1 MGNEVNQNSNHKI
14 LTNQSSFNKSNLHE
28 MQDSDSETKIKKEN
42 EKDKS
47 SSSLVSIEGE
57 YEADGEI
64 EKSSE
69 KLNNNINNDK
79 VEYTFIWE
87 EKCNL
92 AKVIGSFN
100 NWKDQLLMTYDPK
113 DNLYKYK
120 IELKRDKYEYKFI
133 IDNAWK
139 FSSHQQT
146 KNDGKGNINNFIDLT
161 NYKINTNN
169 AQTTKKVIKIKK
181 KKKKIKKIEKVES
194 YGVLFPT
201 KDELNTEAPITQ
213 ELYLKSFY
221 INEATNQDKIGNKLF
236 LSDFNT
242 ESYTEEKSYRNL
254 LFSPHVNLNHTMNFC
269 DNKDILQV
277 GLSYRFRN
285 KDCTLV
291 YYSRL
296 NKRN

>member
-169 AQTTKKVIKIKK
+169 AQTTKKVKKIKK

-221 INEATNQDKIGNKLF
+221 INEATNQDKIGNKLY

-285 KDCTLV
+285 KDCTFV

-296 NKRN
+296 NK

>member
-296 NKRN
+296 NK

>member
-14 LTNQSSFNKSNLHE
+14 LINQSSFNKSNLHE

-169 AQTTKKVIKIKK
+169 AQTTKKVKKIKK

-236 LSDFNT
+236 LNDFNT

-296 NKRN
+296 NK

>member
-169 AQTTKKVIKIKK
+169 AQTTKKVKKIKK

-221 INEATNQDKIGNKLF
+221 INEATNQDKIGNKLY

-296 NKRN
+296 NK

>member
-169 AQTTKKVIKIKK
+169 AQTTKKVKKI

-296 NKRN
+296 NK

>member
-28 MQDSDSETKIKKEN
+28 IQDSDSETKIKKEN

-169 AQTTKKVIKIKK
+169 AQTTKKVKKIKK

-296 NKRN
+296 NK

>member
-1 MGNEVNQNSNHKI
+1 MGNEANQNSTHKI
-14 LTNQSSFNKSNLHE
+14 LTNQSSFNKSNLR
-28 MQDSDSETKIKKEN
+28 QDSDSESRIKKEK
-42 EKDKS
+42 EKNKS
-47 SSSLVSIEGE
+47 SSSLEESE
-57 YEADGEI
+57 YEADSEI

-69 KLNNNINNDK
+69 KINNNINNDK
-79 VEYTFIWE
+79 IEYTFIWE
-87 EKCNL
+87 EKCNI

-100 NWKDQLLMTYDPK
+100 NWRDQLLMTYDPK

-120 IELKRDKYEYKFI
+120 IELKRDIYEYKFI
-133 IDNAWK
+133 IDNSWK
-139 FSSHQQT
+139 FSTHQPT

-161 NYKINTNN
+161 NYNINNTNTNN
-169 AQTTKKVIKIKK
+169 NIKTKKPKKIKK

-213 ELYLKSFY
+213 ELFLKSFY
-221 INEATNQDKIGNKLF
+221 INEATNQNKIGKSLYYKEYN
-236 LSDFNT
+236 S

-254 LFSPHVNLNHTMNFC
+254 LFSPHVNLNHTMSFC
-269 DNKDILQV
+269 DNKDMLQV

-296 NKRN
+296 NK

>member
-14 LTNQSSFNKSNLHE
+14 LTNQSSFNKSNLRE
-28 MQDSDSETKIKKEN
+28 IQDSSSESKLKKEKESN
-42 EKDKS
+42 NKS
-47 SSSLVSIEGE
+47 SSSLDNSIDEE
-57 YEADGEI
+57 YEAYEEI
-64 EKSSE
+64 DNTSKEKIS
-69 KLNNNINNDK
+69 NINNDK

-87 EKCNL
+87 EKCNI

-100 NWKDQLLMTYDPK
+100 DWKNQLIMTYDPK

-120 IELKRDKYEYKFI
+120 LELKRDKYEYKFI
-133 IDNAWK
+133 IDNMWK
-139 FSSHQQT
+139 FSTHQET

-161 NYKINTNN
+161 NYNIQIKENKKIE
-169 AQTTKKVIKIKK
+169 KKMK
-181 KKKKIKKIEKVES
+181 KKKKIKKAKITKVES
-194 YGVLFPT
+194 FGVLFPT
-201 KDELNTEAPITQ
+201 KDDLNTEAPMLQ
-213 ELYLKSFY
+213 ELYKKSFF
-221 INEATNQDKIGNKLF
+221 INEATNQDKIGEKLYLKNLNK
-236 LSDFNT
+236 

-254 LFSPHVNLNHTMNFC
+254 LFSPHVNLNHTMSFC

-296 NKRN
+296 NQ

>member
-28 MQDSDSETKIKKEN
+28 MQDSDSETKIKNEN

-169 AQTTKKVIKIKK
+169 AQTTKKVKKIKK

-236 LSDFNT
+236 LNDFNT

-296 NKRN
+296 NK

>member
-169 AQTTKKVIKIKK
+169 AQTTKKVKKIKK

-296 NKRN
+296 NK

>member
-169 AQTTKKVIKIKK
+169 AQTTKKVKKIKK

-221 INEATNQDKIGNKLF
+221 INEATNQDKIGNKLY

-277 GLSYRFRN
+277 GLSYRFKN

-296 NKRN
+296 NK

>member
-69 KLNNNINNDK
+69 KINNNINNDK

-169 AQTTKKVIKIKK
+169 AQTTKKVKKIKK

-296 NKRN
+296 NK

>member
-1 MGNEVNQNSNHKI
+1 MGNEVNQNSTHKI
-14 LTNQSSFNKSNLHE
+14 LTNLSSFNKSNLR
-28 MQDSDSETKIKKEN
+28 QDSDSESRIKKEN
-42 EKDKS
+42 ENEKNKS
-47 SSSLVSIEGE
+47 SSSLEASKEGE

-169 AQTTKKVIKIKK
+169 AQTTKKVKKIKK

-254 LFSPHVNLNHTMNFC
+254 LFSPHVNLNHTMSFC
-269 DNKDILQV
+269 NNKDILQV

-296 NKRN
+296 NK

>member
-169 AQTTKKVIKIKK
+169 AQPTKKVKKIKK

-296 NKRN
+296 NK

>member
-69 KLNNNINNDK
+69 KLNNNINTNDK

-169 AQTTKKVIKIKK
+169 AQTTKKVKKIKK

-296 NKRN
+296 NK

>member
-28 MQDSDSETKIKKEN
+28 MQDSDSETKIRKEN

-169 AQTTKKVIKIKK
+169 AQTTKKVKKIKK

-221 INEATNQDKIGNKLF
+221 INEATNQDKIGNKLY

-296 NKRN
+296 NK

>member
-69 KLNNNINNDK
+69 KLNSNINNDK

-169 AQTTKKVIKIKK
+169 AQTTKKVKKIKK

-296 NKRN
+296 NK

>member
-69 KLNNNINNDK
+69 KLNNNINNGK

-169 AQTTKKVIKIKK
+169 AQTTKKVKKIKK

-221 INEATNQDKIGNKLF
+221 INEATNQDKIGNKLY

-296 NKRN
+296 NK